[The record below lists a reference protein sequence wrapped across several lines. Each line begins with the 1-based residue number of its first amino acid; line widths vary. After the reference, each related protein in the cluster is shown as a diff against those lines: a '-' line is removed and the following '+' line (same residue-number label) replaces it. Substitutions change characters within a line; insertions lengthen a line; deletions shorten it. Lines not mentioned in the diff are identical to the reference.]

1 MPLSEGGIEVNS
13 EDPTGRALEL
23 TGSATPAT
31 ARRRTALAA
40 VARPTAEV
48 AGLLLVEVLRSPRG
62 RAAALG
68 LARSLTR
75 WLAERRLPASSGVEV
90 TARRVTVV
98 HEPDTSAL
106 VHHVE
111 TTLVVRAREWP
122 TPGPQRMSNARGSK
136 RQQR

>member
-1 MPLSEGGIEVNS
+1 MPLSEGRTEVNS

-23 TGSATPAT
+23 AGSAALAR
-31 ARRRTALAA
+31 ARRRAAVAA
-40 VARPTAEV
+40 VARPAAEV

-62 RAAALG
+62 RAAALD

-75 WLAERRLPASSGVEV
+75 WLASRRLPASSGVEV

-98 HEPDTSAL
+98 HEPDASAL

-111 TTLVVRAREWP
+111 TALVVRTREWP
-122 TPGPQRMSNARGSK
+122 APGPQRMSNARGSK